1 LALLFPDKSGF
12 TPRVGGGSAFFVR
25 HHGAFMSDIDFKVN
39 REVHELRAE
48 VRWLRRTVEA
58 GFLVAGSAAVVI
70 FPQLLMLALVI
81 GVLVLLA
88 FLVSPVRRMIFT
100 SIFQKRDGHEHD
112 A

>member
-1 LALLFPDKSGF
+1 
-12 TPRVGGGSAFFVR
+12 
-25 HHGAFMSDIDFKVN
+25 
-39 REVHELRAE
+39 
-48 VRWLRRTVEA
+48 
-58 GFLVAGSAAVVI
+58 
-70 FPQLLMLALVI
+70 MLALVI